1 MVCGVFRHD
10 YRLFGL
16 YGQVVST
23 AREVRDGIHA
33 VVSVYEI
40 VFRGEGDYL
49 RGVDGMGAKGHVV
62 KVLHLVCGVIYL
74 DVLVVVVV
82 VVDALESPFA
92 HVAHPIV
99 PNVEHLLDDK
109 VVYLT
114 FCVGLLGGQFVS
126 YAARE

>member
-1 MVCGVFRHD
+1 
-10 YRLFGL
+10 
-16 YGQVVST
+16 
-23 AREVRDGIHA
+23 
-33 VVSVYEI
+33 
-40 VFRGEGDYL
+40 
-49 RGVDGMGAKGHVV
+49 MGAKGHVV
-62 KVLHLVCGVIYL
+62 KVLHLVSGVIYL

-82 VVDALESPFA
+82 VVDVLESPFA

-109 VVYLT
+109 VVYLA